1 MKKILLTALI
11 ASVLIVPLG
20 IGNTALADHEE
31 AAVPIQV
38 QEYLPGRSPAETD
51 AAEAMLPAIHGLVLA
66 LLNHDTNTLDLTDGA
81 LVWEGLYNM
90 LSLYGQMDSRA
101 DSDNGELF
109 LPEETVQDYAASLDV
124 EIDSLSPMPADLRDR
139 INYDN
144 VSRCYVIFRGEDDQ
158 AQLQTD
164 SIQAAAD
171 GLVLTGGLVYVV
183 DGQVLTQFRAV
194 LQRQD
199 NMFGFSIRSL
209 TITG

>member
-38 QEYLPGRSPAETD
+38 QEYLPGRS
-51 AAEAMLPAIHGLVLA
+51 
-66 LLNHDTNTLDLTDGA
+66 HDTNTLDLTDGA

>member
-139 INYDN
+139 INYYN

>member
-90 LSLYGQMDSRA
+90 LPSTGRWTAVPTRITASCSSR
-101 DSDNGELF
+101 
-109 LPEETVQDYAASLDV
+109 
-124 EIDSLSPMPADLRDR
+124 RR
-139 INYDN
+139 
-144 VSRCYVIFRGEDDQ
+144 RCRTTP
-158 AQLQTD
+158 LLWTW
-164 SIQAAAD
+164 
-171 GLVLTGGLVYVV
+171 
-183 DGQVLTQFRAV
+183 R
-194 LQRQD
+194 
-199 NMFGFSIRSL
+199 
-209 TITG
+209 